1 MGQKTSGLILVVCV
15 LVVSFTILGA
25 GQNQIERP
33 PQPFFQDFFSGSVTV
48 QGIAP
53 PAGTLLIA
61 CINSCDSDFES
72 EPYSL
77 KEGGVFDQLEVNPK
91 NEILIG
97 HAITFYLVNEFGRIQ
112 ANEKRP
118 YIGVFDFYSQDL
130 TFEGPLPQPA
140 PTPVPTPTAP
150 AAPIAPITPTAVPT
164 PMASLPIAGDPSVTK
179 LPEIALATGGIA
191 VAFGS
196 VLLFAARRKEV

>member
-1 MGQKTSGLILVVCV
+1 VGQKTSGLILVVCV

-150 AAPIAPITPTAVPT
+150 AVPTAPTAVPT

-179 LPEIALATGGIA
+179 LPKIALATGGIA

-196 VLLFAARRKEV
+196 VLLFTARRKEV

>member
-1 MGQKTSGLILVVCV
+1 
-15 LVVSFTILGA
+15 
-25 GQNQIERP
+25 
-33 PQPFFQDFFSGSVTV
+33 
-48 QGIAP
+48 
-53 PAGTLLIA
+53 
-61 CINSCDSDFES
+61 
-72 EPYSL
+72 
-77 KEGGVFDQLEVNPK
+77 VFDQLEVNPK

-130 TFEGPLPQPA
+130 TFEGPLPKPA

-150 AAPIAPITPTAVPT
+150 AAPIAPIAPTAVPTAVPT

-179 LPEIALATGGIA
+179 LPKIALTTGGIA

>member
-1 MGQKTSGLILVVCV
+1 MGGKTSGLILVVCV

-25 GQNQIERP
+25 GQSQIERP

-48 QGIAP
+48 QGTAP

-91 NEILIG
+91 NEMLVG

-118 YIGVFDFYSQDL
+118 YIGVFDFYSQNL
-130 TFEGPLPQPA
+130 TFDGPLPKPA
-140 PTPVPTPTAP
+140 PTPVPTPNAP
-150 AAPIAPITPTAVPT
+150 AASTAVPT
-164 PMASLPIAGDPSVTK
+164 PIASLPIAGDPSVTN
-179 LPEIALATGGIA
+179 LPRIALAAGGIA

>member
-15 LVVSFTILGA
+15 MVVSFTILGA

-48 QGIAP
+48 QGTAP

-61 CINSCDSDFES
+61 CISSCDSDFES

-91 NEILIG
+91 NEILVG
-97 HAITFYLVNEFGRIQ
+97 HVITFYLVNEFGRIQ

-118 YIGVFDFYSQDL
+118 YIGVFDFYFQDL

-150 AAPIAPITPTAVPT
+150 AAPTAPTAVPT

-179 LPEIALATGGIA
+179 LPKIALATGGIA
-191 VAFGS
+191 LAFGS
-196 VLLFAARRKEV
+196 VLIFAARRKEV

>member
-1 MGQKTSGLILVVCV
+1 MGGKTSGLILVVCV

-25 GQNQIERP
+25 GQSQIERP

-48 QGIAP
+48 QGTAP
-53 PAGTLLIA
+53 PAGTVLIA

-91 NEILIG
+91 NEMLVG

-118 YIGVFDFYSQDL
+118 YIGVFDFYSQNL
-130 TFEGPLPQPA
+130 TFDGPLPKPA
-140 PTPVPTPTAP
+140 PTPVPTPNAP
-150 AAPIAPITPTAVPT
+150 AASTAVPT
-164 PMASLPIAGDPSVTK
+164 PIASLPIAGDPSVTN
-179 LPEIALATGGIA
+179 LPRIALAAGGIA

>member
-1 MGQKTSGLILVVCV
+1 MGGKTSGLILVVCV

-25 GQNQIERP
+25 GQSQIERP

-48 QGIAP
+48 QGTAP

-91 NEILIG
+91 NEMLVG

-118 YIGVFDFYSQDL
+118 YIGVFDFYSQNL
-130 TFEGPLPQPA
+130 TFDGPLPKPA
-140 PTPVPTPTAP
+140 PTPVPTPNAP
-150 AAPIAPITPTAVPT
+150 AASTAVPT
-164 PMASLPIAGDPSVTK
+164 PIASLPIAGDPSVTN
-179 LPEIALATGGIA
+179 LPRIALATGGIA

>member
-1 MGQKTSGLILVVCV
+1 MGQKTSGLILVLCV
-15 LVVSFTILGA
+15 LVISFTILGA

-48 QGIAP
+48 EGIAP

-91 NEILIG
+91 NKILVG
-97 HAITFYLVNEFGRIQ
+97 HTITFYLVNEFGRIQ

-130 TFEGPLPQPA
+130 TFEGPLPQPD

-150 AAPIAPITPTAVPT
+150 AAPTAPTAVPT

-179 LPEIALATGGIA
+179 LPKIALATGGIA
-191 VAFGS
+191 VTFGS

>member
-1 MGQKTSGLILVVCV
+1 MGQKTSGLILVLCV
-15 LVVSFTILGA
+15 LVISFTILGA

-48 QGIAP
+48 EGTAP

-91 NEILIG
+91 NKILVG
-97 HAITFYLVNEFGRIQ
+97 HTITFYLVNEFGRIQ

-150 AAPIAPITPTAVPT
+150 AAPTAPTAVPT

-179 LPEIALATGGIA
+179 LPKIALATGGIA
-191 VAFGS
+191 VTFGS

>member
-15 LVVSFTILGA
+15 FMVSFTILGA
-25 GQNQIERP
+25 GDNQIERP

-72 EPYSL
+72 EPYRL

-97 HAITFYLVNEFGRIQ
+97 QPITFYLVNEFGRIQ

-140 PTPVPTPTAP
+140 PTPVPTPTAL
-150 AAPIAPITPTAVPT
+150 AAPTAVPT
-164 PMASLPIAGDPSVTK
+164 PVASLPIAGDPSITT
-179 LPEIALATGGIA
+179 LPKIALATGGIA

>member
-15 LVVSFTILGA
+15 WVVSFTILGA

-48 QGIAP
+48 QGTAP

-91 NEILIG
+91 NEIFVG
-97 HAITFYLVNEFGRIQ
+97 RVITFYLVNEFGRIQ

-150 AAPIAPITPTAVPT
+150 SAPTAPTVVPT
-164 PMASLPIAGDPSVTK
+164 PIASLPIAGDPSVTK
-179 LPEIALATGGIA
+179 LPKIALATGGIA
-191 VAFGS
+191 LAFGS